1 VRDYDLGEL
10 RRSLGVVL
18 QDSFLF
24 AGTVA
29 SNISLDDPKV
39 SAEQVRRAAQAVHA
53 HRFIE
58 ALPLG
63 YNEEVHERGSNFSV
77 GEKQLLSFARALAFD
92 PAVLILDEATSSVDP
107 ETEAR
112 IQEALETLLRGR
124 TSILIAHRLAT
135 VRRAH
140 RILVLHHGRV
150 EEQGTHSELL
160 GHDGGIYQTLY
171 RLQHGAS
178 PTSA

>member
-1 VRDYDLGEL
+1 M
-10 RRSLGVVL
+10 
-18 QDSFLF
+18 
-24 AGTVA
+24 
-29 SNISLDDPKV
+29 
-39 SAEQVRRAAQAVHA
+39 
-53 HRFIE
+53 
-58 ALPLG
+58 
-63 YNEEVHERGSNFSV
+63 HERGSNFSV

-160 GHDGGIYQTLY
+160 QRSDGIDRALYQ
-171 RLQHGAS
+171 LQHGAS
-178 PTSA
+178 PGAS